1 MRTKMIVPTV
11 AVAGLLLAGCGSESG
26 DTSEGAEPE
35 DPAASAPEDP
45 GDGGA
50 GDEEPDDDDGTDGG
64 QAGGGQQAADAAFDA
79 RADEVAASWPEPPAP
94 AEPNDQLATLHGMLP
109 AEPGSEELTVHVPHG
124 QCDADFGAWVA
135 ETDELVIVGGWI
147 EPDPTV
153 DACVEILLVD
163 EVPVAL
169 DSELG
174 GRTVV
179 DAVSG
184 QELTVHDEG

>member
-1 MRTKMIVPTV
+1 MRNKMIVPTV
-11 AVAGLLLAGCGSESG
+11 AVAGLLLAGCGSDSG
-26 DTSEGAEPE
+26 TSDGAEPE

-45 GDGGA
+45 GGP
-50 GDEEPDDDDGTDGG
+50 GDEEPDDGGADGGG
-64 QAGGGQQAADAAFDA
+64 QAGGGDQTADAAFDA
-79 RADEVAASWPEPPAP
+79 RAEEVAASWPEPPAP
-94 AEPNDQLATLHGMLP
+94 AEPNDQLATLHGMSP
-109 AEPGSEELTVHVPHG
+109 AEPSNEELTVHVPHG
-124 QCDADFGAWVA
+124 QCDDDFGAWVE

-169 DSELG
+169 GSELG
-174 GRTVV
+174 ERTVV

-184 QELTVHDEG
+184 QELNVVDEG